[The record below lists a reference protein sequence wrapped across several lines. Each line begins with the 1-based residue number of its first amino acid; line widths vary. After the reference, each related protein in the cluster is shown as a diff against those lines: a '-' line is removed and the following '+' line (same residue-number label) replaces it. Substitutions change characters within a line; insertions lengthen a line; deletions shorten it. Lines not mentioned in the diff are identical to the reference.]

1 MFRARSYNAS
11 MKNRSLI
18 LLVTLAIVSIA
29 AGPPDFAGE
38 YADRNFLSGQATFQM
53 SLEQSG
59 SVVTVWFSAGYNDG
73 HGLLPVADGNGKITS
88 KGTAEFT
95 FKDSARNAGT
105 GTITRAGDDIIVSLK
120 TTRVA
125 DSRCVELYRQNMRL
139 KKVGKK

>member
-1 MFRARSYNAS
+1 MQRRVV
-11 MKNRSLI
+11 LQ
-18 LLVTLAIVSIA
+18 LLAIAVVTAAIA
-29 AGPPDFAGE
+29 ADLANFTGE

-59 SVVTVWFSAGYNDG
+59 NTLSVWFSAGYNDG
-73 HGLLPVADGNGKITS
+73 HGLQPVADGNGKITS
-88 KGTAEFT
+88 KGPVEFT

-105 GTITRAGDDIIVSLK
+105 GTITRAGEDIIVSLK

>member
-1 MFRARSYNAS
+1 

-29 AGPPDFAGE
+29 AGLPNFAGE
-38 YADRNFLSGQATFQM
+38 YADRNFLNGQATFQM

-59 SVVTVWFSAGYNDG
+59 NTVSIWFSAGYNDG
-73 HGLLPVADGNGKITS
+73 HSIQPVADGSGKITG
-88 KGTAEFT
+88 KGTVELTFT
-95 FKDSARNAGT
+95 DSARNAGT

-120 TTRVA
+120 TNRVA

-139 KKVGKK
+139 KRVGKK

>member
-1 MFRARSYNAS
+1 

-29 AGPPDFAGE
+29 AGLPNFAGE
-38 YADRNFLSGQATFQM
+38 YADRNFLNGQATFQM

-59 SVVTVWFSAGYNDG
+59 NTVSVWFSAGYNDG
-73 HGLLPVADGNGKITS
+73 HSIQPVADGSGKITG
-88 KGTAEFT
+88 KGTVELTFT
-95 FKDSARNAGT
+95 DSARNAGT

-120 TTRVA
+120 TNRVA

>member
-1 MFRARSYNAS
+1 MIAS
-11 MKNRSLI
+11 
-18 LLVTLAIVSIA
+18 AIA
-29 AGPPDFAGE
+29 AQPTNFAGE
-38 YADRNFLSGQATFQM
+38 YADRNFLNGQATFQM

-59 SVVTVWFSAGYNDG
+59 NALSVWFSAGYNDG
-73 HGLLPVADGNGKITS
+73 HGIQPVADGNGKITS
-88 KGTAEFT
+88 KGTVELTFT
-95 FKDSARNAGT
+95 DSARNAGT